1 MDAAMR
7 TTAMPPPALAVA
19 GGVVLDAWYAL
30 VRQVAALRAESTAGR
45 ATAAGSTGELTIAP
59 APGTA
64 AGGSTH
70 TTAPAVVV
78 LIPGVYEPAGFMDPL
93 RRRLEGRGH
102 RVIAV
107 PELGYNRRTIP
118 DSAAA
123 VAGRLRAL
131 GVRGAVVVAHSKG
144 GLIGKLLMTAYADEG
159 LVRRM
164 LAVSTPFEG
173 ARYSRYAPT
182 RPLRS
187 FHAGHPVMGSLA
199 KNLEANARIVSVGAV
214 VDPLIGRAT
223 RLDGARN
230 VVLPVVGHFRILAD
244 PGLLAIVEDFLAD
257 PGETGEQ
264 AG

>member
-1 MDAAMR
+1 MDAVVRM
-7 TTAMPPPALAVA
+7 TATPPNALAVA
-19 GGVVLDAWYAL
+19 GGIACDAWYAL
-30 VRQVAALRAESTAGR
+30 ARHAAALGAPRMPGAPANMTGASTTAGDPAR
-45 ATAAGSTGELTIAP
+45 A
-59 APGTA
+59 
-64 AGGSTH
+64 
-70 TTAPAVVV
+70 TAPAVV
-78 LIPGVYEPAGFMDPL
+78 LIPGIYEPAEFMSPL
-93 RRRLEGRGH
+93 RRQLEARGH
-102 RVIAV
+102 RVIV
-107 PELGYNRRTIP
+107 LPELGYNRRTIP

-123 VAGRLRAL
+123 VANRLRAL

-159 LVRRM
+159 LVTRM

-214 VDPLIGRAT
+214 VDPLIGRTT
-223 RLDGARN
+223 RLDGGRN
-230 VVLPVVGHFRILAD
+230 IVLPVVGHFRILAD
-244 PGLLAIVEDFLAD
+244 PGLLGIVDDFLAD
-257 PGETGEQ
+257 AGDSGEQ